1 MIGWAIKLLYIVC
14 WFHAALQM
22 CQEPIP
28 ANEVE
33 VLETYQAGHIIFV
46 MDTSPS
52 KTVWSLVLLDS
63 QMPASKFSLPRYFQ
77 ISSVNSSNTYWQ
89 VRLNQTI
96 DVENIFHLTGVVIH
110 SIDVKLSCFDT
121 TTQQYANYSRSIKVK
136 HVSEF
141 PPRFEPNIKLHI
153 AENANIGQPLADL
166 RMYVSDADVTENSE
180 QKDIHKCRQNQY
192 TGQGASGHNIIV
204 PNGDCLILLEVP
216 VDYERGPRQYYI
228 NVTVQDNGG
237 LEATAIIQII
247 IDNEDD
253 GPPVFV
259 CDHSCNGCGNGH
271 YAAFITSLTTG
282 IIRNML
288 PNKMSAVDPDQGVVQ
303 YTIISSTP
311 VESTSHVTIN
321 YTTGEFNIVIPFSDL
336 TISTA
341 IFFIEIRN
349 EPVSLQSNMFKT
361 SQFSVATIALII
373 SPHETVIRK
382 ELGSYEAS
390 IPEATTSLFI
400 VMAVLLSAL
409 IASALAFTGFLLQLK
424 HPQKIFSE

>member
-1 MIGWAIKLLYIVC
+1 
-14 WFHAALQM
+14 
-22 CQEPIP
+22 
-28 ANEVE
+28 
-33 VLETYQAGHIIFV
+33 
-46 MDTSPS
+46 
-52 KTVWSLVLLDS
+52 
-63 QMPASKFSLPRYFQ
+63 
-77 ISSVNSSNTYWQ
+77 
-89 VRLNQTI
+89 
-96 DVENIFHLTGVVIH
+96 
-110 SIDVKLSCFDT
+110 
-121 TTQQYANYSRSIKVK
+121 
-136 HVSEF
+136 
-141 PPRFEPNIKLHI
+141 
-153 AENANIGQPLADL
+153 
-166 RMYVSDADVTENSE
+166 
-180 QKDIHKCRQNQY
+180 
-192 TGQGASGHNIIV
+192 
-204 PNGDCLILLEVP
+204 
-216 VDYERGPRQYYI
+216 
-228 NVTVQDNGG
+228 
-237 LEATAIIQII
+237 
-247 IDNEDD
+247 
-253 GPPVFV
+253 
-259 CDHSCNGCGNGH
+259 
-271 YAAFITSLTTG
+271 
-282 IIRNML
+282 ML

-390 IPEATTSLFI
+390 IPEAPTSLFI